1 VAAIPCAP
9 DQVKGYHAMGYRF
22 FNVMSDYRCV
32 FNGMKAA
39 RAAVSL

>member
-1 VAAIPCAP
+1 MMELHP
-9 DQVKGYHAMGYRF
+9 MGYRF

-39 RAAVSL
+39 RAAIGIENYS